1 MKVVLP
7 EGARNA
13 QGDSPCET
21 GRAQE
26 RCTAPGG
33 IRAALRLLPAEASG
47 DRAPWRRLHLVLH
60 RRPLRQAGL
69 FHRRGPSRR
78 SREEGGLHRR
88 ARLGLRRRWVR
99 GVLGCVRPQRGRSA
113 RRGSPRPGQVLP
125 PPRSRPESGLRP
137 ARPGERSAGPGCPG
151 PGAGVAVEAARLG
164 GELKKDAP
172 SGREARLGNVTG
184 ALAALQLLP
193 LVPRVLHLQMTGVG
207 LGGVRGVR
215 TWRPENAGICFAK
228 DLQGG
233 EVRLCPRPCKELSF
247 FPLKCS
253 FKETKKQ
260 KLKFH

>member
-7 EGARNA
+7 EGAGNA

-88 ARLGLRRRWVR
+88 ARLGLRRLFDETLGGYEASW
-99 GVLGCVRPQRGRSA
+99 GVSA
-113 RRGSPRPGQVLP
+113 
-125 PPRSRPESGLRP
+125 
-137 ARPGERSAGPGCPG
+137 RSAGEAPGGGARGLDRCCRRRG
-151 PGAGVAVEAARLG
+151 PGRSRGSDLRGQASAVRDLG
-164 GELKKDAP
+164 AQ
-172 SGREARLGNVTG
+172 GRERVSPWKPRGWG
-184 ALAALQLLP
+184 A
-193 LVPRVLHLQMTGVG
+193 
-207 LGGVRGVR
+207 
-215 TWRPENAGICFAK
+215 
-228 DLQGG
+228 
-233 EVRLCPRPCKELSF
+233 S
-247 FPLKCS
+247 
-253 FKETKKQ
+253 
-260 KLKFH
+260 